1 MRLITNQS
9 SSKAEFEKR
18 LRYKCEPVNRVTDSL
33 KGVAL
38 DLLEKMYKSNAIGL
52 AANQVGLKI
61 RLCTLDPAWM
71 HGQRL
76 PIVMFNPEFI
86 ECGEELFKAP
96 EGCLSLPEM
105 GLQVP
110 RFRNIKLKFLGLDNK
125 EYTIEDDNSLLSSV
139 IQHEVDHLDGVLMTD
154 RVIEKID
161 IEYKDT
167 IITKGE

>member
-1 MRLITNQS
+1 MRLITNRS
-9 SSKAEFEKR
+9 SSKEEFEKK
-18 LRYKCEPVNRVTDSL
+18 LRHVCEPVNRVTDSL
-33 KGVAL
+33 KVVAL
-38 DLLEKMYKSNAIGL
+38 DLLEMMYRSNAIGL

-61 RLCTLDPAWM
+61 RLCALDPAWM

-86 ECGEELFKAP
+86 KCGEELFKAP

-110 RFRNIKLKFLGLDNK
+110 RFRNIKVKFLGLDNK
-125 EYTIEDDNSLLSSV
+125 EYTITDDNSLLSSV

-154 RVIEKID
+154 RIVDKID
-161 IEYKDT
+161 ITYKDT
-167 IITKGE
+167 IVKGE